1 MAIQLG
7 VTLPDGQSY
16 DYFKLDSFSTEPAR
30 SRDSAL
36 LSVLAQYQIYKDVVA
51 FDAGAIAGAGVEIPV
66 VIDASSV
73 TSAEDAL
80 ESIVDI
86 AVIDAGLVLT
96 VQEVEFDTS
105 TGVQVR

>member
-1 MAIQLG
+1 MAIELG

-16 DYFKLDSFSTEPAR
+16 NYFKLDAFSTEPAR

-36 LSVLAQYQIYKDVVA
+36 LSVLAQYRLYKDVVA

-96 VQEVEFDTS
+96 VQEVEFNTS